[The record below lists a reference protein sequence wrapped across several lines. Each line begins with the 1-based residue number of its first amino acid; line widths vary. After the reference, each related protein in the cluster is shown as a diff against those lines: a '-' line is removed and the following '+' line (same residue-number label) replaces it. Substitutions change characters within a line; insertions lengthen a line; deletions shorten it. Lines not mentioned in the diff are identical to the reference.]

1 MNKTIMPHPAA
12 PEQSGDLQHYPAAM
26 ASDDDFSHAVAQHL
40 VPVSNA
46 GPETEYPCP

>member
-1 MNKTIMPHPAA
+1 MNKNDNYLPV

-26 ASDDDFSHAVAQHL
+26 ASDDDFSPMPWPNTWS
-40 VPVSNA
+40 PVSPV